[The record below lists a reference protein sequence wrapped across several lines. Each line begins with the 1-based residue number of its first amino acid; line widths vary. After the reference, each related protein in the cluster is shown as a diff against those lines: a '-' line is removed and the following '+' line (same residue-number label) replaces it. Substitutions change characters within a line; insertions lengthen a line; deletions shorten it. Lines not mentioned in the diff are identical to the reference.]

1 VKNDIPNVMNGARG
15 DFNYIDR
22 NNISYEQQQ
31 YEIFKQDR
39 RDYLR
44 LDEDVRE
51 EVYKNSL
58 GYYHYIQQQKRK

>member
-1 VKNDIPNVMNGARG
+1 MNGARG